1 MIRVKLAFSNGLF
14 DELLV
19 EGHQEHSIASKPA
32 SLICTA
38 TSTLVQNF
46 QDSLIELVD
55 RESFEFCNRSGYS
68 LVKRKVSYQPDEKF
82 GLILDTIVKAN
93 LIGLKRLEFK
103 FSSHIRVSLKEI

>member
-1 MIRVKLAFSNGLF
+1 MAFSNGLF

-38 TSTLVQNF
+38 TSTLIQNF

-55 RESFEFCNRSGYS
+55 GENFEFYNRSGYS
-68 LVKRKVSYQPDEKF
+68 LVRRKAAYQPDEKF